1 MEKILKLY
9 NYKNYQEYKDSQKAA
24 YHRKINNIWAKEEN
38 IEAISNY
45 IISEMDPKRA
55 LCHGVRQG
63 YEIEWFKKYI
73 PGLDVMGTDIG
84 GSVNE
89 NIIEWDFNRP
99 NPEWIYKFDFIYS
112 NSFDHAYNP
121 ESTFLIWISQ
131 LKPGGMLILEYDRRQ
146 EHTGEI
152 SNGVNKTDPVS
163 IKFEELIS
171 LVPKWIYS
179 LAAIKILN
187 MPVVTQ
193 EWRKALIVRV
203 I

>member
-1 MEKILKLY
+1 MKLY
-9 NYKNYQEYKDSQKAA
+9 NYKNYREYEDSQKAA
-24 YHRKINNIWAKEEN
+24 YHRKFNNIWAKEEN

-45 IISEMDPKRA
+45 IISEMEPECA

-63 YEIEWFKKYI
+63 YEIQWFKKYI
-73 PGLDVMGTDIG
+73 PGLEVTGTDIG
-84 GSVNE
+84 GSVHD
-89 NIIEWDFNRP
+89 NIIEWDFNVSNSDWLHR
-99 NPEWIYKFDFIYS
+99 FDFIYS
-112 NSFDHAYNP
+112 NSFDHAYDP
-121 ESTFLIWISQ
+121 AHTFGIWTDQ

-152 SNGVNKTDPVS
+152 SKGVNKTDPVS

-171 LVPKWIYS
+171 LIPKWIYNF
-179 LAAIKILN
+179 AAIKILN